1 MSCRVTTSPRQLIAV
16 LQPITVT
23 SRPCSAVAIRSEIE
37 NPFFTEIT
45 DITKSKPTNFFV
57 CFVSFVVNEIIV
69 S

>member
-1 MSCRVTTSPRQLIAV
+1 MSCRVTTSPRELIAV

-23 SRPCSAVAIRSEIE
+23 SRPCPTVAIRSGIK
-37 NPFFTEIT
+37 NPFTAQITEIT
-45 DITKSKPTNFFV
+45 KFKPTNFFV